1 MEDKEWK
8 DERWKM
14 GMKGEGLRDAV
25 GSWQKGIRRGMEVS
39 GVSKNYKGVIL
50 YMYVYIKEWN
60 GVFQIYNKKIQLD
73 KIIFD
78 NSFQLTFN
86 FFY

>member
-1 MEDKEWK
+1 
-8 DERWKM
+8 
-14 GMKGEGLRDAV
+14 
-25 GSWQKGIRRGMEVS
+25 MEVS

-50 YMYVYIKEWN
+50 YMYVYIKKWN